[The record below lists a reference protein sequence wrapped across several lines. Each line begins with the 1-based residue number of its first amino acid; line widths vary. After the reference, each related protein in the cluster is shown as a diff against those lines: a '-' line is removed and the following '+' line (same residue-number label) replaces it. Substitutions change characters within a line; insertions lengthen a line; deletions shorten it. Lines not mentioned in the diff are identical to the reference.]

1 MAYGTGGSSYGS
13 FRYGSATPI
22 QRAGEGRRQP
32 TPESDVITPEE
43 AYGSGWRLAS
53 NADIE
58 HGRAEYPFDYVTG
71 PDGDFVT
78 VSGIPFLIQGIARR
92 LTGNA
97 SALRGRTWNANTKAD
112 LEMSVERIATQ
123 DARVLD
129 VQNATVRQAA
139 RADTIEVTMDVIA
152 ERAAHTAVFNL
163 ESAATPPE

>member
-1 MAYGTGGSSYGS
+1 MAYGTHGTSYGS

-22 QRAGEGRRQP
+22 QRPGRGRREP

-43 AYGSGWRLAS
+43 AYGSGWKLADNS
-53 NADIE
+53 DIMNNLAD
-58 HGRAEYPFDYVTG
+58 YPFDYCVG
-71 PDGDFVT
+71 PDGDFQK
-78 VSGIPFLIQGIARR
+78 VSGVRFLIQGIARR

-97 SALRGRTWNANTKAD
+97 SALRGRTWNENTRVD

-152 ERAAHTAVFNL
+152 ERAAHSAVFNL
-163 ESAATPPE
+163 EQPATPPE